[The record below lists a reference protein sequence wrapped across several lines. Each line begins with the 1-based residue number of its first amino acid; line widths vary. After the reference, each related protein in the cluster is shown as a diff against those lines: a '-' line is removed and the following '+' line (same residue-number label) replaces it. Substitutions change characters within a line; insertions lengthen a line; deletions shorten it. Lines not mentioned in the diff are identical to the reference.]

1 MDMGPPSHWYAC
13 SGGGWIFRDFGVDLS
28 PSDDVVPWLRLKP
41 PVECNPHPYGMY
53 TKCLSTL
60 ICYEWAYGSTLT
72 VYACAGCSTQP
83 YVCVDQIGQSRTR
96 LNVLHA
102 DAVPRH
108 RPSDDQLARMYD
120 YYYSQSASIITEYS
134 YSVVKYPYL

>member
-1 MDMGPPSHWYAC
+1 MDELTIM
-13 SGGGWIFRDFGVDLS
+13 R
-28 PSDDVVPWLRLKP
+28 
-41 PVECNPHPYGMY
+41 
-53 TKCLSTL
+53 
-60 ICYEWAYGSTLT
+60 YEE
-72 VYACAGCSTQP
+72 CSTQP
-83 YVCVDQIGQSRTR
+83 YGCVGQIGQSRTR
-96 LNVLHA
+96 LNVLHT

>member
-1 MDMGPPSHWYAC
+1 MQNLDIHLLTGGTTVHHKRQVTMAMKMEDGRLASNSKEKVYL
-13 SGGGWIFRDFGVDLS
+13 SG
-28 PSDDVVPWLRLKP
+28 
-41 PVECNPHPYGMY
+41 E
-53 TKCLSTL
+53 
-60 ICYEWAYGSTLT
+60 E
-72 VYACAGCSTQP
+72 CSTQP

-120 YYYSQSASIITEYS
+120 YYYSQS
-134 YSVVKYPYL
+134 